1 MSFSEGLFSGS
12 FQWFLHLIYALALG
26 AAAWRAPWKVLFD
39 NVRLQHLLLGATVAL
54 MFMWSM
60 RAGISPG
67 LSIHFLGVTALTL
80 MFGWDLAILA
90 ASVALLGMTLLGKE
104 SWDGFSANGVC
115 SILVPVLVSYLI
127 LRYVEWKLP
136 KNFFVYLFLCAF
148 LGAGVAS
155 ASAGLS
161 SAFLLWLNDVYTWA
175 KIEHEYIR
183 YLPLIMFPEG
193 LLNGIVMTG
202 MMVFLPDWV
211 RTFDAKVYIDE
222 Q

>member
-1 MSFSEGLFSGS
+1 MSFSEGLLSGPL
-12 FQWFLHLIYALALG
+12 QWPLHLLYLLALAVSV
-26 AAAWRAPWKVLFD
+26 WRAPWKVLVS
-39 NVRLQHLLLGATVAL
+39 NARLQHLLMGATVVL
-54 MFMWSM
+54 MLMWSM

-80 MFGWDLAILA
+80 MFGWDLAVLS
-90 ASVALLGMTLLGKE
+90 ASLALLGMTLLGKE
-104 SWDGFSANGVC
+104 SWDGFAANGIC
-115 SILVPVLVSYLI
+115 SIVIPVLVSYSI
-127 LRYVEWKLP
+127 LQYVERKLP

-148 LGAGVAS
+148 IGAGVAS

-161 SAFLLWLNDVYTWA
+161 SALLLWLTDVYSWA
-175 KIEHEYIR
+175 KIEHEYVS

-193 LLNGIVMTG
+193 LLNGILMTG

>member
-1 MSFSEGLFSGS
+1 MSFSQGLLSGS
-12 FQWFLHLIYALALG
+12 LQWVLNLAFLIAIV
-26 AAAWRAPWKVLFD
+26 AACWRAPWKVLLS
-39 NVRLQHLLLGATVAL
+39 NSQLQHLLLGATVAL

-90 ASVALLGMTLLGKE
+90 GTLALVAMTLVGKE
-104 SWDGFSANGVC
+104 SWDGFSANGIC
-115 SILVPVLVSYLI
+115 SIVIPVLVSYSI

-136 KNFFVYLFLCAF
+136 KNFFIYLFLCAF
-148 LGAGVAS
+148 LGAGVAG

-161 SAFLLWLNDVYTWA
+161 SALLLWGSDVYSWA
-175 KIEHEYIR
+175 KIEHEYII

-193 LLNGIVMTG
+193 LLNGIVMTA
-202 MMVFLPDWV
+202 MMVFMPDWV
-211 RTFDAKVYIDE
+211 RTFDAKAYIDE

>member
-1 MSFSEGLFSGS
+1 MSFSEGLLSSGW
-12 FQWFLHLIYALALG
+12 QWLLHLVYLLVLMAAL
-26 AAAWRAPWKVLFD
+26 WRAPWKVLVA
-39 NVRLQHLLLGATVAL
+39 NNRLQHLLLGATVAL

-90 ASVALLGMTLLGKE
+90 ASMAMLAMALMGLE
-104 SWDGFSANGVC
+104 SWDGFAASAVT
-115 SILVPVLVSYLI
+115 SILIPVTVSLAI

-136 KNFFVYLFLCAF
+136 RNFFVYLFLCAF
-148 LGAGVAS
+148 VGGGVAS
-155 ASAGLS
+155 ACAGLS
-161 SAFLLWLNDVYTWA
+161 SATVLWFNDVYSWA
-175 KIEHEYIR
+175 KIEHEYVR

-211 RTFDAKVYIDE
+211 RTFDAKAYIDE

>member
-1 MSFSEGLFSGS
+1 MSFSEGLLDGN
-12 FQWFLHLIYALALG
+12 WLWLMHLGYALALLL
-26 AAAWRAPWKVLFD
+26 ALWKAHWKVLAE
-39 NVRLQHLLLGATVAL
+39 NRRLQHLLFGATAGL
-54 MFMWSM
+54 MLMWSM

-67 LSIHFLGVTALTL
+67 LSIHFLGITALTL
-80 MFGWDLAILA
+80 MFGWDLAILS
-90 ASVALLGMTLLGKE
+90 ASLALLGMTLIGKE
-104 SWDGFSANGVC
+104 SWDGFTANGIC
-115 SILVPVLVSYLI
+115 SIVVPVMVSYGI

-136 KNFFVYLFLCAF
+136 KNFFIYLFLCAF
-148 LGAGVAS
+148 VGAGIAS

-161 SAFLLWLNDVYTWA
+161 SALLLWLDGVYSWA

-193 LLNGIVMTG
+193 LMNGIVMTG
-202 MMVFLPDWV
+202 MMVYLPDWV

>member
-1 MSFSEGLFSGS
+1 MSFSEGLLQGP
-12 FQWFLHLIYALALG
+12 WLWLLHLTYVLALG
-26 AAAWRAPWKVLFD
+26 TAIWRAPWKVLLAND
-39 NVRLQHLLLGATVAL
+39 RLQHLLLGATVAL

-80 MFGWDLAILA
+80 IFGWDLAILS
-90 ASVALLGMTLLGKE
+90 ASLALLGMTLLGKE

-115 SILVPVLVSYLI
+115 SILIPAAVSYAV

-136 KNFFVYLFLCAF
+136 KNFFVYLFLCGF

-155 ASAGLS
+155 ASAGMS
-161 SAFLLWLNDVYTWA
+161 SALLLWLTDVYTWA
-175 KIEHEYIR
+175 RIEHEYIR

-211 RTFDAKVYIDE
+211 RTFDAKAYIDE

>member
-1 MSFSEGLFSGS
+1 MSFSEGLLSGPL
-12 FQWFLHLIYALALG
+12 QWPLHLLYLLALAVSV
-26 AAAWRAPWKVLFD
+26 WRAPWKVLVS
-39 NVRLQHLLLGATVAL
+39 NARLQHLLMGATVVL
-54 MFMWSM
+54 MLMWSL

-80 MFGWDLAILA
+80 MFGWDLAVLS
-90 ASVALLGMTLLGKE
+90 ASLALLGMTLLGKE
-104 SWDGFSANGVC
+104 SWDGFAANGIC
-115 SILVPVLVSYLI
+115 SIVIPVLVSVSI
-127 LRYVEWKLP
+127 LQYVERKLP

-148 LGAGVAS
+148 IGAGVAS

-161 SAFLLWLNDVYTWA
+161 SALLLWLTDVYSWA
-175 KIEHEYIR
+175 KIKHEYVS

-193 LLNGIVMTG
+193 LLNGILMTG